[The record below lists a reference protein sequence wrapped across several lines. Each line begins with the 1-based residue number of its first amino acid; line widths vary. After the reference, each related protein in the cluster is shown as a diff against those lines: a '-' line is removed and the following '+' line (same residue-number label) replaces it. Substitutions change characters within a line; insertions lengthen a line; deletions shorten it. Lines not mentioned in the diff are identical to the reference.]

1 MEKKTGNVMCGGVR
15 EVRSFSM
22 NAEIERR
29 EKEQEKKQMK
39 IERELNILDTINSI
53 IFLYDT
59 TYSVMINKILYI
71 VCYKMLQ
78 IRNLES
84 LLLD

>member
-1 MEKKTGNVMCGGVR
+1 MCAGVV
-15 EVRSFSM
+15 EVRNFSM
-22 NAEIERR
+22 NVGIVKQ